1 MAALMCPSSP
11 NSLRL
16 QFGFRC
22 RESSAVFLRVRF
34 RPTNRR
40 VVVSFA
46 GGEAARS
53 GGGGRPWNGSDGSP
67 DGFAGWL
74 ETGTGAGQSKKKGGL
89 REMLGAWLAGVLFAA
104 GVTFA
109 TLSIVNKNASGAK
122 QQVEPLAR
130 EQEILMSSVDASEK
144 DNRVGEVSNVV
155 TIGEESII
163 SDRNEDN
170 ETGTSE
176 NFTPTNVNGDVSESR
191 YGDMQD
197 LESSLSENIK
207 SVGEGVIEIK
217 RALTLD
223 EQEVAQNV
231 DNLPLFAGLS
241 NSTHELPTYEDGF
254 SYETSKSDDL
264 GCTTTLDTLES
275 GEFESQ
281 VPSNSITPDAKR
293 IDSDEIDYQFSFED
307 VVANVSL
314 LKDQDIEQNNM
325 LQLPAKDCTECPI
338 VHDKNETVP
347 IEKLFDLVPDHS
359 EEQMLQF
366 DSISSAGG
374 HNLND
379 SDLASVQSV
388 VVSTDPTKKEP
399 DLKCDNETERN
410 SLFESLLPKKSFSH
424 SGIPAPCLVYAAQQ
438 VPPGKILV
446 PAFVDQVQGHAL
458 AALQVLKVIEV
469 DGQPG
474 DLCTRREY
482 ARWLVTASNVFSRNT
497 FSKVYP
503 AMYIENL
510 TELAFDDVT
519 PKDPDFPFIQGLAEA
534 GLISSK
540 LSRSDLDVSVN
551 ILDDYVLFSPD
562 SPLSRQDLISWKMA
576 LERRQLPEVDKNHL
590 YQCTGYIDVD
600 KINPDAWPALI
611 ADFAGGEQGITALA
625 FGYTRLFQPDKPV
638 TKAQA
643 AIAIA
648 TGDAAEVVGEE
659 LARIEAESLAE
670 TAVNAHTTLVAQV
683 EKDLNASFE
692 EELAK
697 ERQKTKDLEKLAEEA
712 RLELNR
718 LRTQREE
725 EKNALI
731 TSHATVESEM
741 EVLSRLRHE
750 VEEQL
755 QNLMSNKL
763 EISFERDRMN
773 KLRTEVES
781 ENQVIIR
788 LQYELEVER
797 KALIMARSWAEEE
810 AKRAREQAKALEEAR
825 ERWERHGIKIVV
837 DGDLQDDAS
846 IGTTW
851 LIAGDQP
858 PVDETIGRGET
869 LVKKLKEMAAEMK
882 HRSSVTIEKI
892 IQRIVMIISALK
904 QWVSVASNHA
914 TELRIAGISKAKNA
928 MIEFKESASGFS
940 LVIVDK
946 ARRVVADCK
955 GSVGKISQKFK
966 A

>member
-40 VVVSFA
+40 VIVSFA
-46 GGEAARS
+46 GGEAARN
-53 GGGGRPWNGSDGSP
+53 GGGGLPWNGSDGSP
-67 DGFAGWL
+67 DGYAGWS

-89 REMLGAWLAGVLFAA
+89 RAEGGRKKKREKKNLDCPSPMLFVAVGDFFHLRGEKERGDKCWEHGWLGFFLRLELHLQHYLLSAKMLLVLCLQF
-104 GVTFA
+104 FIFF
-109 TLSIVNKNASGAK
+109 SSGTK
-122 QQVEPLAR
+122 QLVEPLAR

-155 TIGEESII
+155 TIGKESII
-163 SDRNEDN
+163 RNRNEDN

-176 NFTPTNVNGDVSESR
+176 TFTPTNVNGDVSESR

-197 LESSLSENIK
+197 LESSLSENIN

-217 RALTLD
+217 RASTLD
-223 EQEVAQNV
+223 DLEVVQNV

-241 NSTHELPTYEDGF
+241 NRTHELPTYEDGF
-254 SYETSKSDDL
+254 SYETSKPDDL
-264 GCTTTLDTLES
+264 VCATTFDMLES
-275 GEFESQ
+275 GIGKDVNADGTVTLIDLTSVNTASTNAICNNHEETINSNSVTPSQFLGEFESQ
-281 VPSNSITPDAKR
+281 VPSDSITPDAKR
-293 IDSDEIDYQFSFED
+293 IDSDEIDYKFSLED

-314 LKDQDIEQNNM
+314 LKDQDIEQNNV

-347 IEKLFDLVPDHS
+347 IEKLYDLVPDHS

-366 DSISSAGG
+366 DSISSAEG

-379 SDLASVQSV
+379 SDLASVESV
-388 VVSTDPTKKEP
+388 VVSTDPTKKET

-424 SGIPAPCLVYAAQQ
+424 SGIPAPSLIYAAQQ

-446 PAFVDQVQGHAL
+446 PAVVDQVQGHAL
-458 AALQVLKVIEV
+458 AALQVLKVY
-469 DGQPG
+469 
-474 DLCTRREY
+474 L
-482 ARWLVTASNVFSRNT
+482 NT

-519 PKDPDFPFIQGLAEA
+519 PEDPDFPFI
-534 GLISSK
+534 
-540 LSRSDLDVSVN
+540 
-551 ILDDYVLFSPD
+551 
-562 SPLSRQDLISWKMA
+562 
-576 LERRQLPEVDKNHL
+576 
-590 YQCTGYIDVD
+590 
-600 KINPDAWPALI
+600 
-611 ADFAGGEQGITALA
+611 
-625 FGYTRLFQPDKPV
+625 
-638 TKAQA
+638 QA

-670 TAVNAHTTLVAQV
+670 TAVHAHTALVAQV

-731 TSHATVESEM
+731 TSRATVESEI

-755 QNLMSNKL
+755 QNLMGNKL

-773 KLRTEVES
+773 KLRKEVES

-797 KALIMARSWAEEE
+797 KALVMARSWAEEE

-825 ERWERHGIKIVV
+825 ERWERHGIKIIV

-851 LIAGDQP
+851 LSAGDQP
-858 PVDETIGRGET
+858 PVDETVGRGET

-904 QWVSVASNHA
+904 QRVSVASNHA

-940 LVIVDK
+940 LVIADK

>member
-264 GCTTTLDTLES
+264 GCTTTFDTLES
-275 GEFESQ
+275 
-281 VPSNSITPDAKR
+281 
-293 IDSDEIDYQFSFED
+293 
-307 VVANVSL
+307 
-314 LKDQDIEQNNM
+314 
-325 LQLPAKDCTECPI
+325 
-338 VHDKNETVP
+338 
-347 IEKLFDLVPDHS
+347 
-359 EEQMLQF
+359 
-366 DSISSAGG
+366 
-374 HNLND
+374 
-379 SDLASVQSV
+379 
-388 VVSTDPTKKEP
+388 
-399 DLKCDNETERN
+399 
-410 SLFESLLPKKSFSH
+410 
-424 SGIPAPCLVYAAQQ
+424 AQQ

-469 DGQPG
+469 DAQPG

-773 KLRTEVES
+773 KLRKEVES

>member
-1 MAALMCPSSP
+1 
-11 NSLRL
+11 
-16 QFGFRC
+16 
-22 RESSAVFLRVRF
+22 
-34 RPTNRR
+34 
-40 VVVSFA
+40 
-46 GGEAARS
+46 
-53 GGGGRPWNGSDGSP
+53 
-67 DGFAGWL
+67 
-74 ETGTGAGQSKKKGGL
+74 
-89 REMLGAWLAGVLFAA
+89 MLGAWLAGVLFAA

-275 GEFESQ
+275 GIGKDVNADGTVTLVDLTSVNTASTNAISNNHEETINSNSETPSQFLGEFESQ

>member
-264 GCTTTLDTLES
+264 GCTTTFDTLES
-275 GEFESQ
+275 G
-281 VPSNSITPDAKR
+281 IGK
-293 IDSDEIDYQFSFED
+293 D
-307 VVANVSL
+307 VNA
-314 LKDQDIEQNNM
+314 D
-325 LQLPAKDCTECPI
+325 
-338 VHDKNETVP
+338 
-347 IEKLFDLVPDHS
+347 
-359 EEQMLQF
+359 
-366 DSISSAGG
+366 
-374 HNLND
+374 
-379 SDLASVQSV
+379 
-388 VVSTDPTKKEP
+388 
-399 DLKCDNETERN
+399 
-410 SLFESLLPKKSFSH
+410 
-424 SGIPAPCLVYAAQQ
+424 AQQ

-469 DGQPG
+469 DAQPG

-773 KLRTEVES
+773 KLRKEVES